1 VERVFDASANT
12 TSPRWSP
19 DGKLLAYVSDDT
31 GAPEVYV
38 RHIGGGAS
46 ALVSTAG
53 GDVPRWRADGRELFY
68 RAPDGTV
75 MGVTMAQGD
84 AAVLSRPRIVVASP
98 RFNQATK
105 SLAVSSDAT
114 RFIALGRGEP
124 AVFTLMLDWAER
136 LR

>member
-1 VERVFDASANT
+1 MDFTSTTGNT

-19 DGKLLAYVSDDT
+19 DGRLLAYVSDES

-38 RHIGGGAS
+38 RRIAGGAS
-46 ALVSTAG
+46 TLVSTAG
-53 GDVPRWRADGRELFY
+53 GEVPRWRADGRELFY
-68 RAPDGTV
+68 RSPDGAV
-75 MGVTMAQGD
+75 MGVTVVQGN
-84 AAVLSRPRIVVASP
+84 AAVWSKPRVVVANP

-124 AVFTLMLDWAER
+124 PVLTLILDWAEK